1 MYIMLKSFIK
11 VPNYDNI
18 KASFKQAL
26 KDKKWE
32 AKKINK
38 FIYGDKISESSL
50 EDYIR
55 KIEQGVVFS
64 SNKNKKG
71 EYKEDQKGLLIYDWY
86 VKNKDRFSTFKE
98 ETSDTRDGRNNRIF
112 DIQWEVLT
120 HKDTMDKMFN
130 PGSFD
135 VQKKSA
141 RIITILKNSSKYS
154 YSELS
159 KMKVKDLDKLI
170 PTLGRSI
177 LHPSTQIYFHKQN
190 MTAGKLIGIFANN
203 NTSHAF
209 ISLQDI
215 YLNLEEELMFNG
227 IKISNEE
234 NNKLDNLRGKDGSL
248 ISKTIAGFL
257 AASVDAV
264 KDPVLNYMNLNTFTA
279 NTAMLL
285 ARLGFD
291 SDSIGLFLTQP
302 IIEKVTQEYFKRS
315 NEGYV
320 DVEELIKAFIPEH
333 IDIETLQN
341 NLSETRFTKEDLA
354 EGIVEKVDN
363 SEFQYMSLLLFKTL
377 FDKAQDLNT
386 LTFITK
392 FNSVTNAVGPSIAD
406 TLVMQE
412 RYKKFIDRMESDNH
426 PFSLSALNVL
436 KNSPIL
442 EAFYDTTAADSGA
455 SRLIFEPYFPHY
467 SPTFSSILDVMR
479 RSIKGNLSS
488 KSINKLVNAF
498 VMYKLTLGEDPVIDG
513 SYKNRKK
520 YIIDYVNSFNGLID
534 KYSDNALF
542 RIFNI
547 TSPTKKCSIPT
558 LDAKTGG
565 YSIDVQENIKNSW
578 SNLVLNPDTRQDGID
593 LLIYNIF
600 RSGFG
605 FSPKT
610 AGHLASVDVKLGF
623 NDYVETIRDPHF
635 NDYKVSIPS
644 FVTQFLRNNTSDFSL
659 VPTVGFNKNIIVST
673 KKTTNENTIS
683 IPKDNETI
691 IATKGE
697 VTTYCPVIIYED
709 KVYMNPKVQAN
720 MISYTETTTLGN
732 PNNFVEYD
740 GNDSANMQTIISKS
754 KEFTKDKQHLE
765 SSSRKYESYNTKQM
779 NKILE
784 EVVTEKEAQSF
795 TKSKKKVKQEKLVV
809 YIDTIAEK
817 LNLSDTGKG
826 KFEEV
831 IKNKVLK
838 RIEDLC

>member
-1 MYIMLKSFIK
+1 MLKSFIK
-11 VPNYDNI
+11 TPNYEKI
-18 KASFKQAL
+18 KASFRQAL
-26 KDKKWE
+26 KDRKWD

-50 EDYIR
+50 EEYIR
-55 KIEQGVVFS
+55 KIEQGIVFS
-64 SNKNKKG
+64 SDKNVKN
-71 EYKEDQKGLLIYDWY
+71 EYREDQKGLSIYDWY
-86 VKNKDRFSTFKE
+86 IKNKDRFSTFKE
-98 ETSDTRDGRNNRIF
+98 VSSDTRDGRNNRIF

-130 PGSFD
+130 PGSFE

-159 KMKVKDLDKLI
+159 KKKVEELDKLI

-215 YLNLEEELMFNG
+215 YLNLEGELMFNS

-320 DVEELIKAFIPEH
+320 DVENLINAFIPEH

-412 RYKKFIDRMESDNH
+412 RYKKFIDRMESDNP

-436 KNSPIL
+436 QNSPIL
-442 EAFYDTTAADSGA
+442 EAFYDTTISDSGA
-455 SRLIFEPYFPHY
+455 SKLIFEPYFPHY
-467 SPTFSSILDVMR
+467 SPTFSSILDVIR

-488 KSINKLVNAF
+488 KNINKLINAF

-520 YIIDYVNSFNGLID
+520 YIIDYVNSFNDLLN
-534 KYSDNALF
+534 KYSDNALL

-565 YSIDVQENIKNSW
+565 YSIDAQENIKNSW
-578 SNLVLNPDTRQDGID
+578 SNLITNPDTRQDGID

-623 NDYVETIRDPHF
+623 NNYVDTIRNPHF
-635 NDYKVSIPS
+635 NDDKVNIIS
-644 FVTQFLRNNTSDFSL
+644 FVIQFLRNNTSDFSL
-659 VPTVGFNKNIIVST
+659 VPTIESDKKITVST
-673 KKTTNENTIS
+673 SKVTKETVLS
-683 IPKDNETI
+683 IPKDYDAI

-697 VTTYCPVIIYED
+697 VNTYCPVIIYED
-709 KVYMNPKVQAN
+709 RVYMNPKVQAG
-720 MISYTETTTLGN
+720 IVKYAETTTLGN

-740 GNDSANMQTIISKS
+740 GNDSSNMKTVISKP
-754 KEFTKDKQHLE
+754 KEFTRDEQ
-765 SSSRKYESYNTKQM
+765 SSEPSKKYNSYTTKQL
-779 NKILE
+779 NKALQEVITEE
-784 EVVTEKEAQSF
+784 EVKEF
-795 TKSKKKVKQEKLVV
+795 TKSKKKVKQDKLNT
-809 YIDTIAEK
+809 YIDSVSEI
-817 LNLSDTGKG
+817 LNLSDAGKA

-831 IKNKVLK
+831 IKDKVLE
-838 RIEDLC
+838 RINNWC